1 MAYDVSIGH
10 ILPAATTTTVVATL
24 PATGGNLFVQLGI
37 AVAAGLATWAVLYGL
52 ERRRAT
58 RTR

>member
-1 MAYDVSIGH
+1 MYEVSVGH
-10 ILPAATTTTVVATL
+10 ILPAAATTTVVAAL

-37 AVAAGLATWAVLYGL
+37 AVAAGMLTWAVLYGF
-52 ERRRAT
+52 ERRRAS